1 MKNQSP
7 KKSKKIV
14 KFIVFILLVILLAV
28 LIKINYTDAQ
38 KKIALE
44 NTIADMT
51 SLNSK
56 QTFSIDKIYLYS
68 SANATNNKTKKSMW
82 NLNVYQYTDIALYI
96 SGNSNNKAQ
105 NTIKE
110 LYIDNIKFDSFNGGT
125 PNLHY
130 KNLFE
135 FGKFNLE
142 TDYLIADR
150 LNYEIVEPAKMDS
163 KFNTLDNSI
172 NVEIPNTVDD
182 VEINNTN
189 VDSSNN
195 VNDTSSVSS
204 VKNLDYAKPQ
214 VYSDLS
220 NPITLEYMN
229 LIKSNYLVSDIENPL
244 VYNGSLLK
252 RAGVDLTSI
261 SGNITFKVHIKN
273 ILGESY
279 VANVKIAIPLKD
291 DVSGDTIYDGS
302 FTKEITT
309 KTNFSVEK

>member
-68 SANATNNKTKKSMW
+68 SANATNNETKKSMW

-96 SGNSNNKAQ
+96 SGNANNKDQ

-110 LYIDNIKFDSFNGGT
+110 LYIDNVKFDSLNVGT

-142 TDYLIADR
+142 TDYLITDR
-150 LNYEIVEPAKMDS
+150 LNYEVVDPTKVEPKS
-163 KFNTLDNSI
+163 NTIDNSI
-172 NVEIPNTVDD
+172 NAETTDTVDGVEIS
-182 VEINNTN
+182 NTN
-189 VDSSNN
+189 TDLSNI
-195 VNDTSSVSS
+195 VNNTSSVSP
-204 VKNLDYAKPQ
+204 VENLDYTKPQ
-214 VYSDLS
+214 VYSDVS

-252 RAGVDLTSI
+252 RAGVDLASI

-273 ILGESY
+273 ILEESY

>member
-1 MKNQSP
+1 MKNSSP
-7 KKSKKIV
+7 KKSKKLV

-38 KKIALE
+38 RKVALE

-51 SLNSK
+51 TLNSK

-68 SANATNNKTKKSMW
+68 SANATNNETKKSMW

-96 SGNSNNKAQ
+96 SGNATNKEQ

-110 LYIDNIKFDSFNGGT
+110 LYIDNVKFDSLNVGT
-125 PNLHY
+125 PNMHY
-130 KNLFE
+130 KSLFE

-142 TDYLIADR
+142 TENIITDR
-150 LNYEIVEPAKMDS
+150 LNYEVIEPAKAEQ
-163 KFNTLDNSI
+163 KNNVSI
-172 NVEIPNTVDD
+172 NSEVTNTADNIEIRDT
-182 VEINNTN
+182 NTN
-189 VDSSNN
+189 SSNN
-195 VNDTSSVSS
+195 INSTSDILYVETLNYS
-204 VKNLDYAKPQ
+204 KPQ
-214 VYSDLS
+214 IYSDVS

-261 SGNITFKVHIKN
+261 SGNITFKIHIKN

-291 DVSGDTIYDGS
+291 EVSGTSIYDGS